1 MRLEGIL
8 NFRYTNLSV
17 VEELFYYMKIVLSF
31 SQDEDD
37 YSSTMQQLGRKS
49 QYTAPLN
56 ILNDM
61 AREEKVW
68 NEIIKRNKKK

>member
-8 NFRYTNLSV
+8 NFQYTSCV
-17 VEELFYYMKIVLSF
+17 VEELLYYMKIVLSF

-61 AREEKVW
+61 AREEKV
-68 NEIIKRNKKK
+68 

>member
-17 VEELFYYMKIVLSF
+17 VEELLYYMKIVLSF

-49 QYTAPLN
+49 QYAAPLN

-61 AREEKVW
+61 AREEKV
-68 NEIIKRNKKK
+68 

>member
-1 MRLEGIL
+1 MRLDGIL

-17 VEELFYYMKIVLSF
+17 VEELLYYMKIVLSF

-61 AREEKVW
+61 AREEKV
-68 NEIIKRNKKK
+68 